1 MCVMWKL
8 RFSTFEIQFMN
19 IYVIGIF
26 FWGILFVLSKI
37 DSEDVKISGED
48 LENII
53 YNLAQDVSSFFSI

>member
-1 MCVMWKL
+1 MWKL